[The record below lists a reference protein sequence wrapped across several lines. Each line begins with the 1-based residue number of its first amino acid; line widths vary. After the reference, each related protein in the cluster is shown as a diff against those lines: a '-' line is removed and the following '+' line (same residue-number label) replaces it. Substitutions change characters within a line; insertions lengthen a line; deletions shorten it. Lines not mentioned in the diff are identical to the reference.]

1 MLYGLVLNSWN
12 LVPAQLQEA
21 AKTRVSYRLWMASIF
36 HLGNRTGRSDGNDP
50 LKLAG

>member
-12 LVPAQLQEA
+12 LVLAQLQEA
-21 AKTRVSYRLWMASIF
+21 AKTSVSYRLASIF